1 MKFKHIIAT
10 ALIGV
15 VGATSVVFGATV
27 FQNKKVNYAINLIA
41 NGSPYVVQTQALKP
55 FTTDDGYTYL
65 SVRSLSELG
74 LVDINYSSATKT
86 VTVNPKETVKPG
98 EVQALNDRILMLTN
112 ENERYRIENEK
123 LKQQL
128 SNKNSSSSSSSSS
141 SSGDK
146 LLKDLG
152 SGDRRTLERDIAR
165 DLQRVKLSTDD
176 YGRSIY
182 EGDVSINRDRV
193 RVTLSDT
200 SRLDVQKW
208 NDIVKGRRVAYF
220 EDDMYETLES
230 EVLDVVK
237 DYLKGYYNYE
247 ISITVQASKDDN
259 NNNLQD
265 IVDASYKENGNKFRV
280 SVDRYTN

>member
-1 MKFKHIIAT
+1 MKFKHIVAT
-10 ALIGV
+10 MLIGV
-15 VGATSVVFGATV
+15 VGATSVAFGATV

-41 NGSPYVVQTQALKP
+41 NGTPYTVQTQALKP

-74 LVDINYSSATKT
+74 LVDINYSAATKT
-86 VTVNPKETVKPG
+86 VTVNPKQVIKPG

-128 SNKNSSSSSSSSS
+128 SNKGSSSSSSSS
-141 SSGDK
+141 SSGDRH
-146 LLKDLG
+146 LKDLD

-208 NDIVKGRRVAYF
+208 NDIVKGRRVSYF
-220 EDDMYETLES
+220 EDDMYEALES

-247 ISITVQASKDDN
+247 ITITVQASKDDN

-280 SVDRYTN
+280 SVDRYTE